1 MVKNHVP
8 EIGLIYRDLASR
20 IRSRT
25 SRNSTEIFNVN
36 GREQSRSTE
45 WFSSDHKYKLKTHFR
60 YGHLDFEPKNKTIL
74 PISAKNHQNNIIF

>member
-8 EIGLIYRDLASR
+8 EIGLIYRDLSSR

-25 SRNSTEIFNVN
+25 SQNWTEIFNVN

-60 YGHLDFEPKNKTIL
+60 YGYLDFGPKIKQFYLFST
-74 PISAKNHQNNIIF
+74 KNYPKMFT

>member
-8 EIGLIYRDLASR
+8 EIGLIYRDLSSR

-25 SRNSTEIFNVN
+25 SQNWTEIFNVN

-60 YGHLDFEPKNKTIL
+60 FR
-74 PISAKNHQNNIIF
+74 AKK

>member
-1 MVKNHVP
+1 MLKNHVP
-8 EIGLIYRDLASR
+8 EIGLIYRDLSSR

-25 SRNSTEIFNVN
+25 SQNWTEIFNVN

-60 YGHLDFEPKNKTIL
+60 YGYLDKKNKTIL
-74 PISAKNHQNNIIF
+74 PFFDLNYQKMFT

>member
-8 EIGLIYRDLASR
+8 EIGLIYRDLSSR

-25 SRNSTEIFNVN
+25 SQNWTEIFNVN

-60 YGHLDFEPKNKTIL
+60 YGYLDFGQKIKQFYL
-74 PISAKNHQNNIIF
+74 FFD